1 MPCRWFYLFGD
12 RGDASMASQGSIG
25 LPTGS
30 GHRRRDVA
38 VQRNKLIL
46 DERKQATSCLRFRKS
61 NPWRCRRRNKTA
73 DSGCW

>member
-1 MPCRWFYLFGD
+1 
-12 RGDASMASQGSIG
+12 

-46 DERKQATSCLRFRKS
+46 DERKQATIVPAVPEVEPLAL
-61 NPWRCRRRNKTA
+61 PPA
-73 DSGCW
+73 E